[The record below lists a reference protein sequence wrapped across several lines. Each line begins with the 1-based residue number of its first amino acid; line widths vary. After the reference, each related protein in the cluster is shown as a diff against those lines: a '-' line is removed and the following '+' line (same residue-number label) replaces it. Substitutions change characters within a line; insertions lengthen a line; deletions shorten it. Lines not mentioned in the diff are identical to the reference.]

1 MFKIQSH
8 VYAFRCNIICHLH
21 HDKQYTMYNISQ
33 ALCNIVQ
40 HYCHKMWASRLVEV
54 LQIIVFPPYV
64 CTYYTTSNLLYTS
77 GKVMAEINA
86 GIFTKLC
93 HENIP

>member
-33 ALCNIVQ
+33 ALWNIVQ
-40 HYCHKMWASRLVEV
+40 HYCHEMWASLLVEV
-54 LQIIVFPPYV
+54 LQIIVS
-64 CTYYTTSNLLYTS
+64 TIRLYLIHNEQL
-77 GKVMAEINA
+77 ALYIW
-86 GIFTKLC
+86 
-93 HENIP
+93 